1 MNDYAVDQFG
11 EAHFPVNRKG
21 CRRFITAFGT
31 IKAIEK
37 KVLMFVDNDG
47 FTYLID
53 KKDFQFTKSE
63 FKIQSM
69 TKVMN

>member
-1 MNDYAVDQFG
+1 MNDYAVNDFG
-11 EAHFPVNRKG
+11 EARFPVSRKG
-21 CRRFITAFGT
+21 CKRYITASGI

-63 FKIQSM
+63 FKIQFM
-69 TKVMN
+69 TKVIN